1 MADNVYV
8 NVDTSPIASQLVGPL
23 NSIAN
28 SLSAIN
34 TTLNQI
40 NSKLN
45 DVADL
50 SRALRSQMDIE

>member
-34 TTLNQI
+34 ATLNQI
-40 NSKLN
+40 NSKLSAVEN
-45 DVADL
+45 L
-50 SRALRSQMDIE
+50 SRALRNEMDIE